1 MGVVVRSFAKI
12 NIGLCIGARRE
23 DGFHELRTVY
33 QTIALHDL
41 IRVEVVR
48 GTGIELRCED
58 SRVPRDETNTCWRM
72 AELGMAALRARG
84 RVIISIDK
92 QLPVQG
98 GLGGASGNAVAV
110 LLGLESTA
118 RKSLPVDKKL
128 EIAAGVGSDLPL
140 FLIGGTV
147 LGVGRGEE
155 VFPVADLPE
164 MICVVA
170 LPEVG
175 VSTPEAFRDWDER
188 ASLGLARTGQRPVPT
203 RAELTL
209 TDRSDRINEFG
220 RRVSG
225 WLSAVSQFK
234 TGTDLSG
241 VLGSSGGGRA
251 GNPLLD
257 LVRTGIENDFEQ
269 VVFPKYPELREVK
282 RVLEGAGAVYAS
294 LSGSGSALY
303 GLFESQAS
311 AKRAVGRLGKIGT
324 PSVITKTLRRSQ
336 YGKKWLVRDF

>member
-1 MGVVVRSFAKI
+1 
-12 NIGLCIGARRE
+12 
-23 DGFHELRTVY
+23 
-33 QTIALHDL
+33 
-41 IRVEVVR
+41 
-48 GTGIELRCED
+48 
-58 SRVPRDETNTCWRM
+58 
-72 AELGMAALRARG
+72 
-84 RVIISIDK
+84 
-92 QLPVQG
+92 
-98 GLGGASGNAVAV
+98 
-110 LLGLESTA
+110 
-118 RKSLPVDKKL
+118 
-128 EIAAGVGSDLPL
+128 
-140 FLIGGTV
+140 
-147 LGVGRGEE
+147 VGRGAE

-175 VSTPEAFRDWDER
+175 MSTPEAFRDWDER
-188 ASLGLARTGQRPVPT
+188 ASLGLAGTGPAGSARGRRRFDTT
-203 RAELTL
+203 RAELTHA
-209 TDRSDRINEFG
+209 DSSDRINLFG

-225 WLSAVSQFK
+225 WLNSVSQFK